1 MTLKEL
7 IDLYTIDEGG
17 SQQEKLEFAR
27 SKLFDFEYPF
37 WNEEYRK
44 DFETRFMKHYF
55 MREIGQETEF
65 LFKWYLEDWLNINM
79 PYWNKVFESE
89 LIEFDPLTN
98 TKITDTDSKTKNQT
112 QTSNTSG
119 TGSSNGTTNGSLTE
133 DNFDRQL
140 ESNNPDSRLQITTN
154 DGQGVIEYA
163 SEIRENNANN
173 SKTSS
178 GSSSD
183 SSSFSSNGNA
193 TNNETEDSTKV
204 KDGKIGTQT
213 YSAMLN
219 EYRSSLIRVEKQ
231 ILNEMNVLFMN
242 IY

>member
-1 MTLKEL
+1 
-7 IDLYTIDEGG
+7 
-17 SQQEKLEFAR
+17 
-27 SKLFDFEYPF
+27 
-37 WNEEYRK
+37 
-44 DFETRFMKHYF
+44 
-55 MREIGQETEF
+55 
-65 LFKWYLEDWLNINM
+65 M